1 MALWSIALMY
11 DLLTHTN
18 PEAGEKIIPSNHDH
32 VDHENVSRN
41 LYNYFVKIKLNYA
54 KQRYSIIR

>member
-1 MALWSIALMY
+1 MY